1 VSEAAGSRARTPGKH
16 LARIVVRGA
25 AEHNLRSLDLEL
37 PHGALIAFSG
47 VSGSGK
53 SSLAFDTIYAEAR
66 RRYLMTLGPG
76 GAGLL
81 SRLRP
86 PRVLSI
92 EGLPPA
98 VAMSQGRAHQSPRS
112 TVGTLTGAH
121 DYLRVLFARLG
132 QASCLACGAPVQAH
146 RFDEVYEAAAGLPEG
161 TRLIVM
167 APRRLDL
174 DSDRE
179 AFLADIDRTGYRR
192 LRFGGEM
199 HLLEDVRADDLET
212 GRIDIVVD
220 RLVVKAD
227 TVRRLKGSLQAALEV
242 GAGQVGLLRDSGG
255 KGEVARFSVRPS
267 CSSCGTPF
275 KPVTP
280 ALLSF
285 NSSAGAC
292 PQCRG
297 LGTTPGFQMERVFA
311 PGRDTLEE
319 ALGALWREFGHSEL
333 RSKVARYCARA
344 NVDVELPLADWC
356 PDAVAGLWEG
366 VGGRGGFGGV
376 RRWLERLGPKATD
389 AERAWL
395 EDRLDDAP
403 CPGCQGTRLGPEAR
417 AVRLGDWDIA
427 SLSALAAD
435 EALEALGQ
443 LRFPPTQEEAGNA
456 ILSRVSQALQTL
468 QELGLGYVGLHR
480 AADTLSSGEFQ
491 RVRLAAALGSG
502 LTQVLYVLD
511 EPTAGLH
518 PRDTTRLLNALRRLR
533 DHGNVLLVVEHD
545 PDLIG
550 GADHVVDLGP
560 GAGTRG
566 GDIVARGAPRDV
578 ASTGSPTGKYLV
590 DGARRRERRRRS
602 VGEGG
607 WLHLRRACGHNLKS
621 VDVSIPLGNLVCVT
635 GVSGS
640 GKSSLVHQTL
650 YPLLAVQLQGSQR
663 RPLPHGECE
672 GVELVERVLA
682 VDQKPIGRT
691 PRSNAATYTGIL
703 GDFRQL
709 FAQLPEA
716 RVRGYRPAHFS
727 FNSPEGGCP
736 ECAGSGVAE
745 TRQGMFGELQLVCPS
760 CGGGR
765 YNREVLEIRY
775 RQLSI
780 AQVLELSVDAA
791 LDEFGAIPDVAR
803 RLRLLAELGLG
814 YLHLGQPA
822 SSLSGGEAQRVKLA
836 GELGRVQRART
847 LYILDEP
854 TTGLH
859 LDDIH
864 YLAQL
869 MHRLVEEENT
879 VLLVEHNPDLIAEAD
894 HVIDLGPGSGDQ
906 GGQVTASGTPEDIAA
921 APDSSTGQHLH
932 QVLASQN

>member
-1 VSEAAGSRARTPGKH
+1 M
-16 LARIVVRGA
+16 ARIVVRGA

-37 PHGALIAFSG
+37 PHGALIVFSG

-53 SSLAFDTIYAEAR
+53 SSLAFDTIYAESR
-66 RRYLMTLGPG
+66 RRYLMTLGQG
-76 GAGLL
+76 GSGLL
-81 SRLRP
+81 SRLRS

-98 VAMSQGRAHQSPRS
+98 VAMSQGRVRQSPRS
-112 TVGTLTGAH
+112 TVGTLTGAY

-132 QASCLACGAPVQAH
+132 QAACLVCGSPVQAH
-146 RFDEVYEAAAGLPEG
+146 LFDEVYEAAAGLPEG
-161 TRLIVM
+161 TRLIVL
-167 APRRLDL
+167 APRRLDPPG
-174 DSDRE
+174 DPE
-179 AFLADIDRTGYRR
+179 AFLAEIDRTGYRR
-192 LRFGGEM
+192 LRFGGEA
-199 HLLEDVRADDLET
+199 HLLENVRAAGFT
-212 GRIDIVVD
+212 NGRIDVVVD

-227 TVRRLKGSLQAALEV
+227 TARRLKGSLQAALEV
-242 GAGQVGLLRDSGG
+242 GAGQVGLLEEGG
-255 KGEVARFSVRPS
+255 DDGDMARFSVRPS
-267 CSSCGTPF
+267 CSSCGAPF

-285 NSSAGAC
+285 NSSTGAC
-292 PQCRG
+292 PECRG
-297 LGTTPGFQMERVFA
+297 LGTTPGLRIERVFA

-319 ALGALWREFGHSEL
+319 ALGALWREFGHGDL
-333 RSKVARYCARA
+333 RDKVARYCSRA
-344 NVDVELPLADWC
+344 GVDVELPLGDW
-356 PDAVAGLWEG
+356 PPEAVAGLWDG
-366 VGGRGGFGGV
+366 AGRRGGFGGV
-376 RRWLERLGPKATD
+376 RRWLERLSSKATE
-389 AERAWL
+389 AELVWL
-395 EDRLDDAP
+395 EERLDDAP
-403 CPGCQGTRLGPEAR
+403 CPACQGTRLGPEAR
-417 AVRLGDWDIA
+417 AVRLGDWNIA
-427 SLSALAAD
+427 SLAGLAAD
-435 EALEALGQ
+435 EATGALGQ
-443 LRFPPTQEEAGNA
+443 LRFEGAQEEAGKA
-456 ILSRVSQALQTL
+456 ILARVLQELRTL
-468 QELGLGYVGLHR
+468 QELGLGYISLHR
-480 AADTLSSGEFQ
+480 AANTLSSGEFQ

-518 PRDTTRLLNALRRLR
+518 PRDTAQLLAALRRLR
-533 DHGNVLLVVEHD
+533 DHGNIVLVVEHD
-545 PDLIG
+545 PDLIS

-560 GAGTRG
+560 GAGTLG
-566 GDIVARGAPRDV
+566 GAIVTSGTPREV
-578 ASTGSPTGKYLV
+578 AATGSPTGKYLV
-590 DGARRRERRRRS
+590 AGARQRPRPRRPVDHGR
-602 VGEGG
+602 
-607 WLHLRRACGHNLKS
+607 WLHLRGACGHNLKG
-621 VDVSIPLGNLVCVT
+621 VDVSFPLGNMVCVT

-650 YPLLAVQLQGSQR
+650 YPLLAAELQGGQR
-663 RPLPHGECE
+663 RPLPCGECE
-672 GVELVERVLA
+672 GIELVERVLA

-709 FAQLPEA
+709 FARLPEA

-727 FNSPEGGCP
+727 FNSPEGGCG

-760 CGGGR
+760 CGGRR
-765 YNREVLEIRY
+765 YNREVMEIRY

-836 GELGRVQRART
+836 GELGRPQRART
-847 LYILDEP
+847 VYILDEP

-869 MHRLVEEENT
+869 MHRLVEEDNT

-894 HVIDLGPGSGDQ
+894 YVIELGPGSGDQ
-906 GGQVTASGTPEDIAA
+906 GGRVVARGTPEQIAA
-921 APDSSTGQHLH
+921 VTESPTGQHLH